1 MKTVNL
7 KNLVVAASFL
17 AAFFLWTVAVKIVNV
32 QAIGPLNTKVGF
44 ATLNAFFHNLTG
56 VHMWL
61 YVLTDWLS
69 LIPVAFVLGFA
80 LVGLIQWIKR
90 KRLGYVD
97 QNIIALGGF
106 YILVFLAY
114 FWFEKYVVNYRPVL
128 INGFLEASYPSSTTM
143 LVMCVMPTAVLQLNN
158 RMKKSVFKGCILAAL
173 VLYSALMVIARLISG
188 VHWLTDIIGGIF
200 VSAGLVSLYK
210 SVANFE

>member
-1 MKTVNL
+1 MKKVNL
-7 KNLVVAASFL
+7 KNLVVSASFL

>member
-1 MKTVNL
+1 MKKVNL
-7 KNLVVAASFL
+7 KNLVVSASFL

-128 INGFLEASYPSSTTM
+128 INSFLEASYPSSTTM